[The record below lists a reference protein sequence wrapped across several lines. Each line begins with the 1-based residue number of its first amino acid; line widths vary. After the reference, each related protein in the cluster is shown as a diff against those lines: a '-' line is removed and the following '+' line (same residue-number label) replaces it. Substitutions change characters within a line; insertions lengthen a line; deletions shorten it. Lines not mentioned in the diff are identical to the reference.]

1 MIDTDI
7 ILQWILLI
15 FMTLCCLGSGAG
27 AVLLLSN
34 RQLPNAIGL
43 GALMMVLTIAS
54 GLIILIL
61 WLALVGYYLAVV

>member
-7 ILQWILLI
+7 ILHWIFLV
-15 FMTLCCLGSGAG
+15 FMTIYCLGFGAG

-43 GALMMVLTIAS
+43 GALMMALTVAS

-61 WLALVGYYLAVV
+61 WLALVSYYLAVV